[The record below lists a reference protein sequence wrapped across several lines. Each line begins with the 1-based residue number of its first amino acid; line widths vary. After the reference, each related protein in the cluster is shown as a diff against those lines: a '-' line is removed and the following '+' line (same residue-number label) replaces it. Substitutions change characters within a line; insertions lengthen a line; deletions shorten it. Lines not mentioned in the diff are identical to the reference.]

1 MALVSVLTPAM
12 SISNLGQIESVCR
25 DTLGTT
31 DYQLY
36 KLVPLEQGETTDH
49 VIIKLNTSFS
59 LKAVEDLIRNNEMLQ
74 TQLTKSK
81 EAIRTFSIQLDKMKT
96 SLNLTRS
103 QRIKKLEEENTKLRR
118 ALQ

>member
-12 SISNLGQIESVCR
+12 SISNLRQIESVCR
-25 DTLGTT
+25 DTFGTT

-36 KLVPLEQGETTDH
+36 KLVPLEEGETTDH
-49 VIIKLNTSFS
+49 VILKLSTSFS
-59 LKAVEDLIRNNEMLQ
+59 LKAVEDLIRNNEILQ
-74 TQLTKSK
+74 TQLSKSK
-81 EAIRTFSIQLDKMKT
+81 EAIKTFSLQLDKLKT